1 MSNNKA
7 TKLGGRIWFCI
18 AVFGLVGQL
27 AWVIENMYF
36 NVYLFDVIGGKA
48 TDIATMVAAS
58 AITAAATTLVMGA
71 LSDKIGK
78 RKIFITVGYII
89 WGLVTASFGLI
100 TLDNTSKLFHTV
112 NIVAATSMLIVI
124 MDCVMTFFGST
135 ASDAA
140 FNSWVTD
147 ITDDTNRGRA
157 EAILQAMPLVSM
169 LLVFG
174 VLDGF
179 KQNGQWDIFF
189 YIVGGATT
197 VCGIIGLFVLKDK
210 PGLKVNNENYFK
222 NIFYGF
228 RPSTVKANKM
238 LYLTFAVFCILN
250 IAYQVFMPYIIIYL
264 EKCLGIT
271 DYAIPLG
278 AILVLAAI
286 FSVVMGRVIDKYGKV
301 KFMIPAIM
309 ILIGGFVGMYFMVNV
324 PLAALIVVGTI
335 MMGAFLVTSAT
346 VSGTI
351 RDNTPEDKVGL
362 FQGVRMVFQVLIPMI
377 AGPYIGAAVIANNSE
392 TYIELGVEKKIPTPN
407 IFLAAAIVGL
417 FAVIPAVIL
426 LKKTRSGALQQ
437 SKNDIK

>member
-1 MSNNKA
+1 MSSSSNKT
-7 TKLGGRIWFCI
+7 TKLGGKIWFCI
-18 AVFGLVGQL
+18 AVFGLIGQL

-36 NVYLFDVIGGKA
+36 NVYLFDVIGGSA

-58 AITAAATTLVMGA
+58 AITAAATTLFMGA

-89 WGLVTASFGLI
+89 WGIVTASFGLI

-157 EAILQAMPLVSM
+157 EAVLQAMPLVAM
-169 LLVFG
+169 IIVFG

-179 KQNGQWDIFF
+179 KAKGQWDIFF
-189 YIVGGATT
+189 YIVGGMTT

-210 PGLKVNNENYFK
+210 PNLAVNNENYFK

-238 LYLTFAVFCILN
+238 LYITFAVFCILN

-264 EKCLGIT
+264 EKYLGIT

-278 AILVLAAI
+278 VILVLAAI
-286 FSVVMGRVIDKYGKV
+286 FSVVMGRVVDKYGKI
-301 KFMIPAIM
+301 KFMIPSII
-309 ILIGGFVGMYFMVNV
+309 ILILGFVGMFFMTDGNLI
-324 PLAALIVVGTI
+324 PLIIVGTV
-335 MMGAFLVTSAT
+335 MMGAFLLTSAT

-392 TYIELGVEKKIPTPN
+392 TYIELGVEKKLPTEN
-407 IFLAAAIVGL
+407 IFLAAAVVGL
-417 FAVIPAVIL
+417 FAVIPAIIL
-426 LKKTRSGALQQ
+426 LKKTKKQ
-437 SKNDIK
+437 SKNQ

>member
-1 MSNNKA
+1 MSSNSNKA

-36 NVYLFDVIGGKA
+36 NVYLFDVIGGTA

-58 AITAAATTLVMGA
+58 AITAAVTTLIMGA

-100 TLDNTSKLFHTV
+100 TVENAGKMLHIV
-112 NIVAATSMLIVI
+112 EMEVIVAATAMIIVI

-157 EAILQAMPLVSM
+157 EAVLQAMPLVAM
-169 LLVFG
+169 ILVFG

-179 KQNGQWDIFF
+179 KAKGQWDIFF
-189 YIVGGATT
+189 YIVGGMTT

-210 PGLKVNNENYFK
+210 PDIKINNENYFK
-222 NIFYGF
+222 NIIYGF

-238 LYLTFAVFCILN
+238 LYITFAVFCILN

-264 EKCLGIT
+264 ESYLGIT

-278 AILVLAAI
+278 VILVLAAI
-286 FSVVMGRVIDKYGKV
+286 FSVVMGRVVDKYGKM
-301 KFMIPAIM
+301 KFMIPSII
-309 ILIGGFVGMYFMVNV
+309 ILVCGFVGMFFMVDV

-335 MMGAFLVTSAT
+335 MMGAFLLTSAT

-351 RDNTPEDKVGL
+351 RDYTPDDKVGL
-362 FQGVRMVFQVLIPMI
+362 FQGVRMVFQVLIPMVV
-377 AGPYIGAAVIANNSE
+377 GPYIGAAVIANNSA
-392 TYIELGVEKKIPTPN
+392 TYIEFGDEKKLPTEN

-417 FAVIPAVIL
+417 FAVIPAIVL
-426 LKKTRSGALQQ
+426 LKKTKNQ
-437 SKNDIK
+437 SKNQ